1 MNMPNK
7 FVTNLTN
14 EDVTKLEQLWQTSSN
29 FRVRNRSHAILL
41 SYQRIAIDEIAKV
54 CGVGR
59 DAVSSWLDQWN
70 RDGDEGLKDKA
81 KSGRRPTLSEK
92 ETVEAIATALQVPQ
106 SPARQLA
113 EIEKNTGK
121 KISRGILKRL
131 LKKTSL
137 EAP

>member
-1 MNMPNK
+1 MLQ
-7 FVTNLTN
+7 NLSSCGKR
-14 EDVTKLEQLWQTSSN
+14 VQTFAS
-29 FRVRNRSHAILL
+29 AIVHTPFCAR
-41 SYQRIAIDEIAKV
+41 YQRIAIDEIAKV